1 MKMWEFP
8 SVRGCRGR
16 GGARW
21 VAVAWLASIL
31 ACAPADSPGSTGA
44 ASPQRVSASTGA
56 TDAQALEKFRT
67 SADAY
72 ASLHRKLEA
81 TLPDLPAETEPEVV
95 DAHQLALQKL
105 IATARAGAKQGDV
118 IVADVQPVIRRIVRE
133 ALTGADGPAMLAVIK
148 EEAAERTISAR
159 VNEPYPV
166 SVPVSSVPSRLL
178 NALPRLPGKIEY
190 RFLGADLILLDRD
203 ARLVVDV
210 LPDVLPR

>member
-1 MKMWEFP
+1 M
-8 SVRGCRGR
+8 
-16 GGARW
+16 
-21 VAVAWLASIL
+21 
-31 ACAPADSPGSTGA
+31 
-44 ASPQRVSASTGA
+44 
-56 TDAQALEKFRT
+56 
-67 SADAY
+67 
-72 ASLHRKLEA
+72 
-81 TLPDLPAETEPEVV
+81 

-133 ALTGADGPAMLAVIK
+133 ALTGADGPAMLAEIK